1 MAGPEGPAAVAE
13 ELALIR
19 AIATGDKAAFGSL
32 YDRYAGTV
40 MALCLRVLGDR
51 AEAEEAVTD
60 VFWQVWQQAGRFDL
74 DRGQPIAWLTT
85 LARTRAIDR
94 RRALARRRSVV
105 LPEDEGDG
113 SRTERLPSSS
123 DPHAEAVGAEQGE
136 RVRRALG
143 TLVPDQR
150 RAVELNFFGGLS
162 HQDIA
167 EELGEP
173 LGTIKTR
180 IRSGLARLKESLAA
194 SFLGEVAP

>member
-19 AIATGDKAAFGSL
+19 AIAAGDKAAFGSL

-74 DRGQPIAWLTT
+74 DRGQPIAWLST

-94 RRALARRRSVV
+94 RRALLRRRSVV
-105 LPEDEGDG
+105 LPEDDGDG
-113 SRTERLPSSS
+113 SRTERVASSS
-123 DPHAEAVGAEQGE
+123 DPHADAIGSQQGE
-136 RVRRALG
+136 RVRRALSA
-143 TLVPDQR
+143 LAPDQR
-150 RAVELNFFGGLS
+150 RAVEMNFFGGLS

-180 IRSGLARLKESLAA
+180 IRSGLARLKESLSA
-194 SFLGEVAP
+194 SFEGGVA

>member
-1 MAGPEGPAAVAE
+1 LTGSEGPEAAAD
-13 ELALIR
+13 ELELIR
-19 AIATGDKAAFGSL
+19 AIASGDRAAFGSL

-40 MALCLRVLGDR
+40 MALCMRVLGDR

-74 DRGQPIAWLTT
+74 ERGQPIAWLST

-105 LPEDEGDG
+105 VPQDDGEDPP
-113 SRTERLPSSS
+113 RERLLSSS
-123 DPHAEAVGAEQGE
+123 DPHAEAVSSEHGK

-143 TLVPDQR
+143 SLAPDQR
-150 RAVELNFFGGLS
+150 RAVEMNFFGGLS

-167 EELGEP
+167 AELGEP

-180 IRSGLARLKESLAA
+180 IRAGLARMKESLGAA
-194 SFLGEVAP
+194 FEGGGAR

>member
-1 MAGPEGPAAVAE
+1 LAGTEGPAAGAE
-13 ELALIR
+13 DLSLIR
-19 AIATGDKAAFGSL
+19 AVAAGDKAAFGSL

-74 DRGQPIAWLTT
+74 ERGQPIAWLTT

-94 RRALARRRSVV
+94 RRALSRRRSVV
-105 LPEDEGDG
+105 LPEDDGAG
-113 SRTERLPSSS
+113 SRTERLPSDA
-123 DPHAEAVGAEQGE
+123 DPHADAVGSQQGE
-136 RVRRALG
+136 RVRHALAS
-143 TLVPDQR
+143 LAPDQR
-150 RAVELNFFGGLS
+150 RVVEMNFFGGLS

-167 EELGEP
+167 DELGEP

-180 IRSGLARLKESLAA
+180 IRSGLSRMKDTLSAA
-194 SFLGEVAP
+194 FEGGRP

>member
-1 MAGPEGPAAVAE
+1 LAGPEGPAAGAD
-13 ELALIR
+13 ELELIR
-19 AIATGDKAAFGSL
+19 AIAAGDKAAFGSL

-74 DRGQPIAWLTT
+74 ERGQPIAWLST

-94 RRALARRRSVV
+94 RRSLARRRSVV
-105 LPEDEGDG
+105 LPEDDGSG
-113 SRTERLPSSS
+113 SRTERLPSES
-123 DPHAEAVGAEQGE
+123 DPHADAVGAQRGD

-143 TLVPDQR
+143 SLAPEQR
-150 RAVELNFFGGLS
+150 RVVELNFFGGLS

-180 IRSGLARLKESLAA
+180 IRTGLARLKESLSAA
-194 SFLGEVAP
+194 FEGGVAS

>member
-1 MAGPEGPAAVAE
+1 LAGSERPAAGAD
-13 ELALIR
+13 ELELIR
-19 AIATGDKAAFGSL
+19 AIAAGDKAAFGSL

-74 DRGQPIAWLTT
+74 ERGQPIAWLTT

-94 RRALARRRSVV
+94 RRSLARRRSVV
-105 LPEDEGDG
+105 VPEEDTD
-113 SRTERLPSSS
+113 RLPSES
-123 DPHAEAVGAEQGE
+123 DPHADAVGAQRGE
-136 RVRRALG
+136 RVRRALE
-143 TLVPDQR
+143 LLAADQR
-150 RAVELNFFGGLS
+150 RVVEMNFFRGLS

-167 EELGEP
+167 DELGEP

-180 IRSGLARLKESLAA
+180 IRTGLTRLKESLSAA
-194 SFLGEVAP
+194 FEGGVAS